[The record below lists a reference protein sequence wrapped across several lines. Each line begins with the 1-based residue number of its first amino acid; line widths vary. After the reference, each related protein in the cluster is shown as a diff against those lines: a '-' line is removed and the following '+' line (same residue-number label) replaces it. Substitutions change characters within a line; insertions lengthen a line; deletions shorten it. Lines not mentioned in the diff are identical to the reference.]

1 VVAPVPVDLPQ
12 YPVNLVLAGRP
23 CLVVGGGAVARRK
36 VDGLL
41 ECGAI
46 VTVVAPEVDA
56 ELAALPVRVER
67 RGYEP
72 GEAAGYRLVI
82 AATGDASVNQEI
94 YDDGEAAGVW
104 VNAADDPERCSFT
117 LPSVMRRGPL
127 QVTVSTGG
135 RSPAMAA
142 WLRRRIEADLGAE
155 YEVLLRLLSEVR
167 TTIQGSGRSTEDLNW
182 TSVLDSN
189 MLDLIRAGDIGKARE
204 RLEACL
210 SSS

>member
-1 VVAPVPVDLPQ
+1 MPDELPQ
-12 YPVNLVLAGRP
+12 YPVNLVLEDRS
-23 CLVVGGGAVARRK
+23 CLVVGGGGVARRK
-36 VDGLL
+36 AEGLL
-41 ECGAI
+41 ACGAA
-46 VTVVAPEVDA
+46 VTVVAPEVDPQ
-56 ELAALPVRVER
+56 LAALPVRIER
-67 RGYEP
+67 RPYEE
-72 GEAAGYRLVI
+72 GEAALYRLVI
-82 AATGDASVNQEI
+82 AATGDPAVNQRV

-135 RSPAMAA
+135 HSPAMAA
-142 WLRRRIEADLGAE
+142 WLRRRIEADIGAE
-155 YEVLLRLLSEVR
+155 YEVLLRLLSEIR
-167 TTIQGSGRSTEDLNW
+167 ATIQGAGGSTDEVNW